1 MWFLTVIFKN
11 LLRRRTRSLLTV
23 IGIAVGVAA
32 VVTMTAIAW
41 GFEKSWIKAYIAR
54 GTDLSVTKT
63 TSKSPMPLPF
73 DSSVERELQ
82 NLPGVQAS
90 AGLLTD
96 FMGIEESPGMVIFGW
111 ETDSFLWEHLKLT
124 AGRWPVPGEK
134 TVVLGSIAAELLD
147 KKAGSK
153 VQIDVHEFTVCGIF
167 ESSALVENGAVIMTL
182 PQMQDLTENP
192 GKVNFVN
199 LRLEPGSTEATLLS
213 YKQLIKTKFP
223 GFSAFQAGELATQNT
238 GVLLTKAMGWAT
250 SVIALVV
257 GAIGMMNTVFMSV
270 FERMHEIG
278 VLLALG
284 WRRSRIMRMILCE
297 SLLLSIVGGVV
308 GASTGALAVRLL
320 EMTSALR
327 GRIEGDLSP
336 SLFGMAF
343 LVAVGLGLLGG
354 LYPAWR
360 GSRMSPALALRAE

>member
-1 MWFLTVIFKN
+1 MRFLTVIFKN

-41 GFEKSWIKAYIAR
+41 GFEKSWAKAYVAR
-54 GTDLSVTKT
+54 GTDLAVTKT

-73 DSSVERELQ
+73 DRGVEKELQ
-82 NLPGVQAS
+82 KLPGVHSS
-90 AGLLTD
+90 AGILTD
-96 FMGIEESPGMVIFGW
+96 FMGIEESAGMVIFGW
-111 ETDSFLWEHLKLT
+111 ETDSFLWAHLKL
-124 AGRWPVPGEK
+124 AEGRWPVPGEK
-134 TVVLGSIAAELLD
+134 TLVLGNVAAELLG
-147 KKAGSK
+147 KKTGSK

-167 ESSALVENGAVIMTL
+167 ESSAFVENGAVIMTL

-199 LRLEPGSTEATLLS
+199 LRMDSGTSEAAILS
-213 YKQLIKTKFP
+213 CKELIKTKFP
-223 GFSAFQAGELATQNT
+223 GFSAFQAGELANQNT

-250 SVIALVV
+250 SLIALIV

-284 WRRSRIMRMILCE
+284 WRRSRIMRMILFE
-297 SLLLSIVGGVV
+297 SLLLSIVGGIV
-308 GASTGALAVRLL
+308 GAGTGALAVRLL
-320 EMTSALR
+320 EMTSTLR

>member
-1 MWFLTVIFKN
+1 MRFLTVIFKN
-11 LLRRRTRSLLTV
+11 LLRRRTRSLLTIV
-23 IGIAVGVAA
+23 GIAVGVAA

-41 GFEKSWIKAYIAR
+41 GFEKSWTKAYTAR
-54 GTDLSVTKT
+54 GTDLAVTKT

-73 DSSVERELQ
+73 DSSVQAELSK
-82 NLPGVQAS
+82 LPGVRSA

-96 FMGIEESPGMVIFGW
+96 FMGIEESPGMIVFGW
-111 ETDSFLWEHLKLT
+111 ETNSFLWEHLKLSE
-124 AGRWPVPGEK
+124 GRWPVPGEK
-134 TVVLGSIAAELLD
+134 TVILGNVAAELLD
-147 KKAGSK
+147 KKTGSK
-153 VQIDVHEFTVCGIF
+153 LQIDVAEYTVCGIF

-182 PQMQDLTENP
+182 PQMQEITENA
-192 GKVNFVN
+192 GKVNFIN
-199 LRLEPGSTEATLLS
+199 LRLEPGSTDAVLLDF
-213 YKQLIKTKFP
+213 KKTIQNKFP
-223 GFSAFQAGELATQNT
+223 GYSAFRAGELASQNT

-250 SVIALVV
+250 SLIALIV

-278 VLLALG
+278 VLLAIG
-284 WRRSRIMRMILCE
+284 WRRARIMQMILCE
-297 SLLLSIVGGVV
+297 SLLLSIIGGAV
-308 GASTGALAVRLL
+308 GAAVGALAVKAL
-320 EMTSALR
+320 EMTNALR

-360 GSRMSPALALRAE
+360 GSRMAPALALRAE